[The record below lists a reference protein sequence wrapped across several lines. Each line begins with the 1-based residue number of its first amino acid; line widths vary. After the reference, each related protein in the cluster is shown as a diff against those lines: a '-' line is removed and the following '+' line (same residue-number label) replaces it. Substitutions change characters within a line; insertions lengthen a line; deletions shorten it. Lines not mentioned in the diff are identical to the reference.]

1 MTNPSHRKFFRHAR
15 NPRAILVLAAT
26 LALALT
32 LAAAVWP
39 SAVPHLFAMPLP
51 TPAQASST
59 EKASTGPVEL
69 KIGGDVATPLTLS
82 LADLKKMPRKTLS
95 VVMPHDE
102 KAATYEGVLV
112 SDLLR
117 QAGATQ
123 GEKLRG
129 PAMATYV
136 LMEAA
141 DGYRVIFSLAEL
153 DPAILDS
160 NVIVADTVDGAPL
173 TVAQGPL
180 RIVAPND
187 KRPARWIRML
197 KSITVVK
204 VDNEPRVTPVS
215 AR

>member
-1 MTNPSHRKFFRHAR
+1 
-15 NPRAILVLAAT
+15 
-26 LALALT
+26 
-32 LAAAVWP
+32 
-39 SAVPHLFAMPLP
+39 
-51 TPAQASST
+51 
-59 EKASTGPVEL
+59 
-69 KIGGDVATPLTLS
+69 
-82 LADLKKMPRKTLS
+82 MPRKTLS
-95 VVMPHDE
+95 VVNPHDE

-141 DGYRVIFSLAEL
+141 DGYRVVFSLAEL
-153 DPAILDS
+153 DPAVLDS
-160 NVIVADTVDGAPL
+160 NVIVADTPLDGAPL

-204 VDNEPRVTPVS
+204 VDAEPHVTPVS